1 MNTMDLLES
10 MGPIRDSY
18 LLSARQERRKKRPLP
33 YSLAAILALVLL
45 CALLLQTP
53 MGAAA
58 VEAVREAVTHVI
70 DRLFPPRDVLV
81 DLEGNPTAIPH
92 EAQGREPTAD
102 TPGFAIYVD
111 TSMYYMEE
119 DGLVTYIHPT
129 SEFSNPNLPPCE
141 IEISH
146 TPGQD
151 AQSAARFHWEGAS
164 LTWDNAGELHWVDK
178 PLAWVFSLWED
189 GGADAR
195 WEEHYFV
202 DDGQGGSFQIVSRC
216 FQEAVE
222 GHGTRFASMIQSFQ
236 VVTEEDAAPYEASR
250 EALFA
255 ETKAKSAALI
265 AESAGDITPGERTDL
280 ARQRR
285 ELWLDTL
292 ESLWMSLDT
301 DTQNGHLAEQ
311 LDWSV
316 KTIAS
321 QEEASAQFGG
331 GEAGAESWY
340 GTGANRLEER
350 CGILLTAEPEE
361 PGTVPPSAEEVLV
374 SFVTAYFAGDTET
387 MASYLTS
394 GYCGMVEGYPYETT
408 PVLDSFKNL
417 GHPIRDM
424 ASQGCLT
431 PSVQFRETADSDS
444 FTYLSVVL
452 KWENGRWKIDSYG
465 LEG

>member
-10 MGPIRDSY
+10 MGSIRDTY
-18 LLSARQERRKKRPLP
+18 ILSARQERRKKRPLP
-33 YSLAAILALVLL
+33 YSLAAILALVLI

-53 MGAAA
+53 IGAAA
-58 VEAVREAVTHVI
+58 VETVREAVTQVI
-70 DRLFPPRDVLV
+70 DRLLPPKNVIV
-81 DLEGNPTAIPH
+81 PLEGELTAIPH
-92 EAQGREPTAD
+92 EAQGREPATD

-119 DGLVTYIHPT
+119 DGPATYIRPT

-146 TPGQD
+146 SLGQD
-151 AQSAARFHWEGAS
+151 AQKAARFHWEGAS
-164 LTWDNAGELHWVDK
+164 LTWDNAGEIHWVDK

-195 WEEHYFV
+195 WEDYYFV
-202 DDGQGGSFQIVSRC
+202 DDGQGGSFRIVSRC

-222 GHGTRFASMIQSFQ
+222 GHGARFASMIQSFR
-236 VVTEEDAAPYEASR
+236 VVTKEDAAPYEASM
-250 EALFA
+250 EALYA
-255 ETKAKSAALI
+255 ETKAQSTALI
-265 AESAGDITPGERTDL
+265 EESAGDITPGERTDL

-292 ESLWMSLDT
+292 ESLWLSRDT
-301 DTQNGHLAEQ
+301 DTQNGRLAEQ

-316 KTIAS
+316 KTIAA
-321 QEEASAQFGG
+321 QEEASALFGG
-331 GEAGAESWY
+331 GEEGAESWY
-340 GTGANRLEER
+340 ATGANLLEER
-350 CGILLTAEPEE
+350 CGFLLAAGAQA
-361 PGTVPPSAEEVLV
+361 PGTVPLSAEEVLAA
-374 SFVTAYFAGDTET
+374 FVTAYFAGDTDTMET
-387 MASYLTS
+387 YLTT
-394 GYCGMVEGYPYETT
+394 GYCGPVAGYPYETT
-408 PVLDSFKNL
+408 PVLDGFKNL

-424 ASQGCLT
+424 ASQGYLT
-431 PSVQFRETADSDS
+431 PSVQFRETVDSDS